1 MEPADF
7 LLWKGVEG
15 GLQESNMADAPWGSP
30 EATLVVLSSGKCLL
44 LFVSPLYLSLMAFSR
59 LKCGKRNS
67 S

>member
-30 EATLVVLSSGKCLL
+30 EATPVVLSSGKCLL
-44 LFVSPLYLSLMAFSR
+44 PFVSPLYLSLMAFSR
-59 LKCGKRNS
+59 LKCGKRKS